1 MRYLKHITTIRIGD
15 KLPRNRWTAF
25 AAVVATVAPAN
36 GLVKGI
42 DTAVPDA
49 IDYTLCHN
57 ELIIGF
63 VAATAAGGWGLRLW
77 LGFEDRYHPL
87 YLR

>member
-25 AAVVATVAPAN
+25 AAVVATVAPAK

-57 ELIIGF
+57 ELIIGL
-63 VAATAAGGWGLRLW
+63 VAATATTGGWGLRLR
-77 LGFEDRYHPL
+77 LGFEHRHHPL
-87 YLR
+87 HL